1 MGDFES
7 RILGAEQISEDVRML
22 RLGVNGFNFKPG
34 QSVKI
39 TFEKD
44 GQKVSRPISIASSP
58 TKKGFIEIAVKKY
71 SQGALGRTIEN
82 FRIGDRIKLSG
93 PIGSLVFEE
102 NSENVVLIAGG
113 MGIMPIMSILR
124 YILERKLPINVT
136 LFYSCRTSR
145 DIIFKKELEEMQRLN
160 GNVKCILTLTGNEVS
175 DAGGET
181 GRIDA
186 KMIMGNVKDTS
197 SSVYYIAGPREMVV
211 GISRILEDKLNVHK
225 DNIKIEKLLFA
236 K

>member
-82 FRIGDRIKLSG
+82 FQVGDRIKLSG
-93 PIGSLVFEE
+93 PIGSLAFEE
-102 NSENVVLIAGG
+102 NCENVVLIAGG

-145 DIIFKKELEEMQRLN
+145 DIIFKKELEDMQRLN
-160 GNVKCILTLTGNEVS
+160 RNLRCVLTLTGDGVS
-175 DAGGET
+175 DGYGET

-186 KMIMGNVKDTS
+186 KMIRENVENTG

-211 GISRILEDKLNVHK
+211 GISKILEGKLNVRK
-225 DNIKIEKLLFA
+225 DNIKIEQLLFA

>member
-22 RLGVNGFNFKPG
+22 RLGVDGFSFKPG

-71 SQGALGRTIEN
+71 SQGALGGTIEN
-82 FRIGDRIKLSG
+82 FRVGDRIKLSG
-93 PIGSLVFEE
+93 PIGSLAFDE
-102 NSENVVLIAGG
+102 NCKNVVLIAGG

-124 YILERKLPINVT
+124 YILERRLPINVT
-136 LFYSCRTSR
+136 LFYSCRNSR
-145 DIIFKKELEEMQRLN
+145 DVIFKNELEEMQRLN
-160 GNVKCILTLTGNEVS
+160 GNVKCVLTLTGSEVS
-175 DAGGET
+175 GTSVDT

-186 KMIMGNVKDTS
+186 EMIKRNIKDTS
-197 SSVYYIAGPREMVV
+197 SSVYYIAGPKDMVV
-211 GISRILEDKLNVHK
+211 GITKILEDKLKVRK
-225 DNIKIEKLLFA
+225 DDIKMEKLLFA